1 MRVSGSVSEG
11 MPHLDCGRG
20 VTRHPRLRRMHKR
33 GFIAVICGQVRHSS
47 RLERQ
52 LIAALVL
59 RMPCVP
65 SEPLEMHLVSVT
77 EAEELFP
84 EVPIFGHFLVRAIP
98 TVGAPA
104 ARPTL
109 LDGVDDIF

>member
-1 MRVSGSVSEG
+1 MRVSGGLSER
-11 MPHLDCGRG
+11 MPCLGRSRG
-20 VTRHPRLRRMHKR
+20 VTRRYRLLRTHKG
-33 GFIAVICGQVRHSS
+33 GFIAVIWGQVRHLSC
-47 RLERQ
+47 LERQ

-59 RMPCVP
+59 RMPCV
-65 SEPLEMHLVSVT
+65 SSDPLKMHLVSIT

-84 EVPIFGHFLVRAIP
+84 EIPIFRHFPVRAIP

-104 ARPTL
+104 TRPTL